1 MLGTK
6 IRIAERMSPD
16 PTEEELNYFRHMG
29 IDVATIWT
37 TLDKATL
44 EYMVSIKERLEA
56 WDIELWN
63 IGVLDFHCDSD
74 IVLGLKEFPR
84 KIDQYKEYLRNL
96 GRAGISY
103 TTYAHT
109 ANIKMPQYYQ
119 TGVGETRGLPT
130 REFILNEALNLPLS
144 HGRIY
149 SEQEVWKT
157 LIEFIRQVV
166 PVAEESGVR
175 IGLQPDDPPI
185 PNLGGVGRVARSYA
199 HCEQL
204 IDLAD
209 SECFGLCLCVGSW
222 AEGGDQMGADVY
234 EMIDLFGREGK
245 LFKVHLRNVDRPL
258 PTFRETLLDDGY
270 IDMYKVMQALKN
282 VEFNGAILPDHVPG
296 GKAEAAYTIGYMR
309 ALRRQVCGV

>member
-1 MLGTK
+1 MGTK

-16 PTEEELNYFRHMG
+16 PTEEELSYFQHMG
-29 IDVATIWT
+29 IDAATIWT
-37 TLDKATL
+37 TLDRATF
-44 EYMVSIKERLEA
+44 EYMASIKELLEA
-56 WDIELWN
+56 WDIELLN
-63 IGVLDFHCDSD
+63 IGVVELNCDSD
-74 IVLGLKEFPR
+74 IVLGLKEFPK
-84 KIDQYKEYLRNL
+84 KIEQYKKYIQNL
-96 GRAGISY
+96 GRAGIGY
-103 TTYAHT
+103 TTYAHM
-109 ANIKMPQYYQ
+109 ANIKIPKYYQ

-130 REFILNEALNLPLS
+130 REFILNEALSLPLS

-166 PVAEESGVR
+166 PVAEEWGVR

-199 HCEQL
+199 HCEQI

-245 LFKVHLRNVDRPL
+245 LFKVHFRNVDEPL
-258 PTFRETLLDDGY
+258 PSFRETLLDDGY
-270 IDMYKVMQALKN
+270 VDMYKVMQALRS
-282 VEFNGAILPDHVPG
+282 VEFDGAILPEHVPG

-309 ALRRQVCGV
+309 ALRKMVCGM

>member
-1 MLGTK
+1 MGTK

-16 PTEEELNYFRHMG
+16 PTEEELSYFQHMG
-29 IDVATIWT
+29 IDAATIWT
-37 TLDKATL
+37 TLDRATF
-44 EYMVSIKERLEA
+44 EYMASIKELLEA
-56 WDIELWN
+56 WDIELLN
-63 IGVLDFHCDSD
+63 IGVLELNCDSD
-74 IVLGLKEFPR
+74 IVLGLKEFPK
-84 KIDQYKEYLRNL
+84 KIEQYKKYIQNL
-96 GRAGISY
+96 GRAGIGY
-103 TTYAHT
+103 TTYAHM
-109 ANIKMPQYYQ
+109 ANIKIPKYYQ

-130 REFILNEALNLPLS
+130 REFILNEALSLPLS

-166 PVAEESGVR
+166 PVAEEWGVR

-199 HCEQL
+199 HCEQI

-245 LFKVHLRNVDRPL
+245 LFKVHFRNVDEPL
-258 PTFRETLLDDGY
+258 PSFRETLLDDGY
-270 IDMYKVMQALKN
+270 VDMYKVMQALRS
-282 VEFNGAILPDHVPG
+282 VEFDGAILPEHVPG

-309 ALRRQVCGV
+309 ALRKMVCGM

>member
-1 MLGTK
+1 MGTK

-16 PTEEELNYFRHMG
+16 PTEEELSYFQHMG
-29 IDVATIWT
+29 IDAATIWT
-37 TLDKATL
+37 TLDRATF
-44 EYMVSIKERLEA
+44 EYMASIKELLEA
-56 WDIELWN
+56 WDIELLN
-63 IGVLDFHCDSD
+63 IGVVELNCDSD
-74 IVLGLKEFPR
+74 IVLGLKEFPK
-84 KIDQYKEYLRNL
+84 KIEQYKKYIQNL
-96 GRAGISY
+96 GRAGIGY
-103 TTYAHT
+103 TTYAHM
-109 ANIKMPQYYQ
+109 ANIKIPKYYQ

-166 PVAEESGVR
+166 PVAEEWGVR

-199 HCEQL
+199 HCEQI

-245 LFKVHLRNVDRPL
+245 LFKVHFRNVDEPL
-258 PTFRETLLDDGY
+258 PSFRETLLDDGY
-270 IDMYKVMQALKN
+270 VDMYKVMQALRS
-282 VEFNGAILPDHVPG
+282 VEFDGAILPEHVPG

-309 ALRRQVCGV
+309 ALRKMVCGV